1 MESEK
6 KRAINLRNKIKMNRP
21 RIIRQ
26 ESWRY
31 KRVKS
36 SWRRPKGITSSMRI
50 QRRGWPRLTSAGFG
64 TPKILRD
71 IHPSGLREILV
82 HRPEDL
88 ERADPKKQA
97 IRIAACVGER
107 KRMIIIEKADTMN
120 LKILNPKIMEE
131 KEEIPETGEG
141 VTEEED
147 IEKEKKKTK
156 K

>member
-6 KRAINLRNKIKMNRP
+6 KKAINLRNKMKMNRP

-31 KRVKS
+31 KRIKS
-36 SWRRPKGITSSMRI
+36 SWRRPPGVTSCMRL
-50 QRRGWPRLTSAGFG
+50 QRRGWPRLNSASFG
-64 TPKILRD
+64 IPKILRN

-88 ERADPKKQA
+88 EGADPKKQA
-97 IRIAACVGER
+97 VRIAACVGER
-107 KRMIIIEKADTMN
+107 KRMIIIEKADTMD
-120 LKILNPKIMEE
+120 LKILNPRLMEE
-131 KEEIPETGEG
+131 KEEIPETGESI
-141 VTEEED
+141 TEEED
-147 IEKEKKKTK
+147 IEKEKEKTK

>member
-21 RIIRQ
+21 RIIRE

-36 SWRRPKGITSSMRI
+36 SWRRPKGITSRMRM
-50 QRRGWPRLTSAGFG
+50 RNRGWPRLTNAGFG
-64 TPKILRD
+64 TPKKLRD

-88 ERADPKKQA
+88 EGVDPKNQA
-97 IRIAACVGER
+97 IRVAASVGER

-120 LKILNPKIMEE
+120 LKVLNPIIMEE
-131 KEEIPETGEG
+131 KEEIPETVES
-141 VTEEED
+141 VTEKGGS
-147 IEKEKKKTK
+147 EKEKGKTK